1 MQLGVVFL
9 EVQSR
14 LFYEAWS
21 CIGSGFVRGFTSQES
36 RKPCRYPAGF
46 KPRFFTF
53 KGNWIAK
60 VAFHSY
66 CIWQLSISILENSC
80 HALDYSGH
88 MGVLSIINCDTICIG
103 IANEQFGILADC
115 ELKLVSNW
123 QIVGCTVAAPSHL
136 LHCNT
141 AHLTNTELVTRL
153 NSRQRTNHTI
163 THCQQYSPLPL
174 QWTGSYICSC
184 DRVDCCETSRSM
196 RILHFTTSTDGT

>member
-1 MQLGVVFL
+1 MVDWICLSYERKDSCTAPVRSNWMQLGVVFL

-88 MGVLSIINCDTICIG
+88 MGVLSIINCHAIG
-103 IANEQFGILADC
+103 IGFANEQFGILADC

-141 AHLTNTELVTRL
+141 ALVT
-153 NSRQRTNHTI
+153 
-163 THCQQYSPLPL
+163 L
-174 QWTGSYICSC
+174 Q
-184 DRVDCCETSRSM
+184 
-196 RILHFTTSTDGT
+196 HSTPHQHSTCYAAQ

>member
-1 MQLGVVFL
+1 M

-14 LFYEAWS
+14 LGVFYEAWS

-36 RKPCRYPAGF
+36 RKPCRYTAGF

-103 IANEQFGILADC
+103 IANEQFGILTIVSWSLWAIGRS
-115 ELKLVSNW
+115 LV
-123 QIVGCTVAAPSHL
+123 A
-136 LHCNT
+136 
-141 AHLTNTELVTRL
+141 
-153 NSRQRTNHTI
+153 
-163 THCQQYSPLPL
+163 PLPL
-174 QWTGSYICSC
+174 PRTCYTVTQQTSPTQHLLRGSIAGSAPIIPSP
-184 DRVDCCETSRSM
+184 TAS
-196 RILHFTTSTDGT
+196 STRHSPYSEQGVIFAAVI